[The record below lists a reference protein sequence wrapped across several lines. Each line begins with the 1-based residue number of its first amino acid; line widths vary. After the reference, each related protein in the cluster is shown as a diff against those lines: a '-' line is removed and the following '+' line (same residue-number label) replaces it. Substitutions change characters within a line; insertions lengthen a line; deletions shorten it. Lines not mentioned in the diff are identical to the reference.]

1 MRKTIQVASMA
12 STFYFIISIILK
24 FSLQNAII
32 DWKNALLG
40 AMAFWFIIFFIYSVH
55 NRAKPVPR

>member
-1 MRKTIQVASMA
+1 MRKTIQVASMV
-12 STFYFIISIILK
+12 SIFYFIISIILK

-40 AMAFWFIIFFIYSVH
+40 AMAFWFIIFLIYSVH